1 MVIEMPNI
9 LEQTMKLLISQ
20 TDDTMEKGICKIT
33 G

>member
-1 MVIEMPNI
+1 MPNI

-20 TDDTMEKGICKIT
+20 TEDIMEKGICTIT